1 MNSTHEQDHA
11 DPFLQDLMELDE
23 QSSSPEEV
31 NIPHFFEIADR
42 FCELYI
48 SYRQRYVMAING
60 TIFIPK
66 TKDRGPVPLSNS
78 TICKHLNRK
87 MAIGIFAG
95 EHTSKFICFDVDD
108 GSQDTV
114 RKIIQLLDSLGVGKR
129 YVYVSSSGNKGYHVE
144 VFFDDI
150 VYTEKLRIIYDWVCI
165 AGHLDQSKVEF
176 RPTHKQAIKLPLS
189 RHHKT
194 GRICYYVDPET
205 FEPITSG
212 YYYLMEIEQFPAQD
226 LDAVVAKTKMRKS
239 FSSVDDMLVEYIDP
253 DRPRERVLTDD
264 ERRLLFESSEF
275 PPITDH
281 GQRHAYTVAI
291 AVHNRCCGKT
301 LEESEELLIRWYAEQ
316 NKELTSTPEEE
327 AIKDIRETVAWT
339 FSDKFVIPER
349 QRRKR
354 SIKID
359 SNFYTML
366 STINSKTQRRILFL
380 IYCYESVYGKF
391 TMPMRRI
398 CTFVDTAEQT
408 VYRAIS
414 DLETAGMIHV
424 SKGRKIKT
432 GNGFSCAPNT
442 YRISREAVRRAEE
455 LGKTLKFKVNTL
467 TFEDE
472 EIFES
477 LDDGTDRGHLVFPIF
492 QPDRFEEFY
501 LTTAAKMLKLT
512 SLRDVL
518 SRTEIDAARKL
529 LKKEAA

>member
-11 DPFLQDLMELDE
+11 DPFLEDLMELNDP
-23 QSSSPEEV
+23 QDNPEV
-31 NIPHFFEIADR
+31 NLPHFFDIADR

-48 SYRQRYVMAING
+48 SYRQRYVMAVNG

-78 TICKHLNRK
+78 TVCKHLNQK

-205 FEPITSG
+205 FEPILSG

-327 AIKDIRETVAWT
+327 AIKDIRDTVAWM
-339 FSDKFVIPER
+339 FSDKFVIPKH

-354 SIKID
+354 SIRID
-359 SNFYTML
+359 SNFYRVM
-366 STINSKTQRRILFL
+366 STIKSKTRKRIFFL
-380 IYCYESVYGKF
+380 IYCYESVYGRLS
-391 TMPMRRI
+391 MPVKRFAEFAGVTLNGAQLALSELTKSGYIVCKKGACRKTDSGFI
-398 CTFVDTAEQT
+398 TAPST
-408 VYRAIS
+408 Y
-414 DLETAGMIHV
+414 HV
-424 SKGRKIKT
+424 SR
-432 GNGFSCAPNT
+432 NMMLQ
-442 YRISREAVRRAEE
+442 AES
-455 LGKTLKFKVNTL
+455 LGKTMKFKVDTL